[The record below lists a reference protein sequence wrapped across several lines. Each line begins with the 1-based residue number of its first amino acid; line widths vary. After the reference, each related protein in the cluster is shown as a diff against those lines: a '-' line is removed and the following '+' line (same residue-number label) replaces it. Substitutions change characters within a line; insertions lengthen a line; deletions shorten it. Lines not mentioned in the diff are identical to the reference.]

1 LLKLDLRATEYMEGV
16 EPVPAA
22 PNGMVVAGGNPE
34 KSHRISDKVDSKDM
48 EMAEHV

>member
-1 LLKLDLRATEYMEGV
+1 MEGG

-22 PNGMVVAGGNPE
+22 PNGTVVAGGNPE
-34 KSHRISDKVDSKDM
+34 KSHRMAEKVDSKDM